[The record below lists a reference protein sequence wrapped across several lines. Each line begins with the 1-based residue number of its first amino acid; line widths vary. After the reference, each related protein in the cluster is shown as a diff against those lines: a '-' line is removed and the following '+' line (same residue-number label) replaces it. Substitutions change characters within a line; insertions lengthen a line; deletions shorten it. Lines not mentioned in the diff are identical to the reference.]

1 MKKYSLIFSKLF
13 LDKIQRLSK
22 INLKLAKK
30 VDKVLQLLEIDPKSP
45 SLHSHQVNA
54 KNFGRAW
61 SSSVTGDI
69 RIIWSYDQRN
79 KLVILVL
86 TLGSHS
92 GHDKV
97 YK

>member
-1 MKKYSLIFSKLF
+1 MKRYNLVFSKLF
-13 LDKIQRLSK
+13 LDKIQRLST
-22 INLKLAKK
+22 NLKLVKK
-30 VDKVLQLLEIDPKSP
+30 IDKVLQLLEIDPKNP

-69 RIIWSYDQRN
+69 RIIWNYDQRN

-92 GHDKV
+92 GGDKV